1 MTTMNVKKTYTKPAM
16 MVYRLRTQPQLLQ
29 QSLPKQDVETY
40 EQW

>member
-1 MTTMNVKKTYTKPAM
+1 MTTSNVKKAYTKPAM

>member
-1 MTTMNVKKTYTKPAM
+1 M

>member
-1 MTTMNVKKTYTKPAM
+1 MNVKKTYTKPAM

-29 QSLPKQDVETY
+29 QSLPKQDVEAY